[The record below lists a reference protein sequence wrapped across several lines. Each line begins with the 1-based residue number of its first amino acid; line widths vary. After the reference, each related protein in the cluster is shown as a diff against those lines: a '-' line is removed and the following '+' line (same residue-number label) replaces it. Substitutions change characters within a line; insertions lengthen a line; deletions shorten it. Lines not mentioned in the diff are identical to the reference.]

1 MVERGSGYSALDSRL
16 LGHQSMVCDCV
27 VKESQFPVPSVL
39 DTVGMVLVG
48 YHWSTI
54 ENRTP
59 ILMTPRLQELRL
71 KELVRGLDSV
81 KKHIQSGNLGTACER
96 LYATY
101 SELKVISRR
110 RKK

>member
-1 MVERGSGYSALDSRL
+1 MVKGCSGHPTLDSCL
-16 LGHQSMVCDCV
+16 FGHQSMVCDCV

-48 YHWSTI
+48 YHWSTF
-54 ENRTP
+54 ENRTS

-71 KELVRGLDSV
+71 KELTKGLDSI

-96 LYATY
+96 LYAAY
-101 SELKVISRR
+101 SELKVLSRR

>member
-1 MVERGSGYSALDSRL
+1 LDSRL
-16 LGHQSMVCDCV
+16 LGCQSVVCDCV
-27 VKESQFPVPSVL
+27 VEGTQFSIPPGM

-48 YHWSTI
+48 YHWSTF
-54 ENRTP
+54 ENRTS

-71 KELVRGLDSV
+71 KELTKGLDV
-81 KKHIQSGNLGTACER
+81 IKKHIQAGNLGTACER

-110 RKK
+110 RKT